1 MFSTRHYMRSNN
13 TCPACK
19 HSYRSRYHATHCGG
33 KSLSQW
39 KASKIGHAIRQSTV
53 RRTAGEI
60 FASQHE
66 RPEFPYGEFDTGA
79 HWRKN
84 EDAEALQ

>member
-1 MFSTRHYMRSNN
+1 MRSNN

-39 KASKIGHAIRQSTV
+39 KASKIGHSIRQSTV
-53 RRTAGEI
+53 KRTAGEI
-60 FASQHE
+60 FASQHIGAE
-66 RPEFPYGEFDTGA
+66 IYRPTDDPIQ
-79 HWRKN
+79 
-84 EDAEALQ
+84 EALQ